1 MRIWSIDSRGNARRI
16 CHAKKYYVI
25 YLRLDGLQ
33 ACLRVTGSFPEDF
46 RDIPSPRRGSTGD
59 VQVRKTRSPKSLTVD
74 LFPSRESRTVVFTL
88 LREVRVL
95 RTSIVAQREQGEG
108 AINFYDSNRN
118 RCQTIARYRTYVCNM
133 NAIRGFR
140 IYSWISYLRVRSN
153 NSSNAIRENS

>member
-46 RDIPSPRRGSTGD
+46 RDIPSPRRGSTGE

-95 RTSIVAQREQGEG
+95 RIRLLSLNESREKGQ
-108 AINFYDSNRN
+108 
-118 RCQTIARYRTYVCNM
+118 
-133 NAIRGFR
+133 
-140 IYSWISYLRVRSN
+140 
-153 NSSNAIRENS
+153 